1 MVLITDN
8 LHKLPLK
15 PGELKF
21 QKPIK
26 AYEIVH
32 SKRYWQFLV
41 VLENKSTNKRTV
53 ALRKYERYESEG
65 EDNPWKRR
73 ANFTIN
79 SNKNLEK
86 IVEALMG
93 IKLK

>member
-26 AYEIVH
+26 AYEIVN

-41 VLENKSTNKRTV
+41 VLEDRSTNKRTV
-53 ALRKYERYESEG
+53 ALRKYEKKG
-65 EDNPWKRR
+65 DDWKRR
-73 ANFTIN
+73 ANFKIN

-86 IVEALMG
+86 IVEALIG